1 MNTLVAVLDRE
12 GENATQIAL
21 TMLKAL
27 TSKKAETYGIAS
39 PTEIETRGTF
49 EALQNSDIKSHIVIA
64 CVSSQPR
71 GEDEAQPIRL
81 EKATMIFDGRIFS
94 PRESSLIGENRKGK
108 IQKHHENAETIVK
121 ETEGDFTFVIAEPEG
136 ILAGRDS
143 IGVRPL
149 YYGERTNI
157 AALASE
163 RKALWKAGIENTVSF
178 PPGHVAA
185 LDRKGFKF
193 KPVKRLVYLKP
204 EQTDMKTASERL
216 DRLLRQSVKSRVF
229 GLKEVA
235 VAFSG
240 GLDSSLIAFLARD
253 SGTKVNL
260 IHVSLLDQP
269 ETEHAKRVAN
279 ELKLP
284 IHVCQFSENDVK
296 HVLPEV
302 LWIIEEANPINTSI
316 AIPMYWAAKKA
327 ADMDLKVML
336 AGQGADELF
345 GGYKRY
351 VDCYMLQGEEK
362 TRKNIFND
370 IIRLHETNLER
381 DFKIFNIHGVEL
393 RLPFA
398 TYEIAKF
405 ALNLPLSLKIGPNA
419 NTLRKLVLRRVAQ
432 DLGFSQSVATKPKKA
447 IQYTTGINN
456 ALERIAKRS
465 GLTIDDYLQTLLQST
480 REKMM

>member
-1 MNTLVAVLDRE
+1 
-12 GENATQIAL
+12 
-21 TMLKAL
+21 
-27 TSKKAETYGIAS
+27 
-39 PTEIETRGTF
+39 
-49 EALQNSDIKSHIVIA
+49 
-64 CVSSQPR
+64 
-71 GEDEAQPIRL
+71 
-81 EKATMIFDGRIFS
+81 
-94 PRESSLIGENRKGK
+94 
-108 IQKHHENAETIVK
+108 
-121 ETEGDFTFVIAEPEG
+121 
-136 ILAGRDS
+136 
-143 IGVRPL
+143 
-149 YYGERTNI
+149 
-157 AALASE
+157 
-163 RKALWKAGIENTVSF
+163 
-178 PPGHVAA
+178 
-185 LDRKGFKF
+185 
-193 KPVKRLVYLKP
+193 
-204 EQTDMKTASERL
+204 
-216 DRLLRQSVKSRVF
+216 
-229 GLKEVA
+229 
-235 VAFSG
+235 
-240 GLDSSLIAFLARD
+240 
-253 SGTKVNL
+253 
-260 IHVSLLDQP
+260 
-269 ETEHAKRVAN
+269 
-279 ELKLP
+279 
-284 IHVCQFSENDVK
+284 VK